1 MRQINKALD
10 APPRCTI
17 HKHNGVAVAQRTNNR
32 TKCKLCYNVPRSQQ
46 RSQQR
51 SEQLSTLSHLS
62 ARSGD
67 NAEAVAAA
75 AVARRA
81 ACPVPTPTPK
91 SSNNLHSN
99 CGNNSSSNLQ
109 LATATRRQFAIS
121 ALWLRLGGLN
131 WISWLPALIC
141 DKS

>member
-32 TKCKLCYNVPRSQQ
+32 TKCKLCYNVPRQ
-46 RSQQR
+46 RSQQL

-67 NAEAVAAA
+67 NAEAVAAVA
-75 AVARRA
+75 AAALARRA

-99 CGNNSSSNLQ
+99 CGNNSSNLQ

>member
-51 SEQLSTLSHLS
+51 STLSHLS

-67 NAEAVAAA
+67 NAEAVTAAVAAA

-99 CGNNSSSNLQ
+99 CGNSSSNLQ

>member
-46 RSQQR
+46 RSQQL
-51 SEQLSTLSHLS
+51 SEQRSTLSHLS

-67 NAEAVAAA
+67 NAEAVAAAVAAA

-91 SSNNLHSN
+91 SSNRTE
-99 CGNNSSSNLQ
+99 Q
-109 LATATRRQFAIS
+109 
-121 ALWLRLGGLN
+121 
-131 WISWLPALIC
+131 
-141 DKS
+141 